1 MPAGRPSQLAN
12 PAFAQKVAELL
23 AEGLSRQQV
32 IERLEKAGLAHV
44 EDPMTIT
51 RWKRDPRVKGHLTKI
66 INERV
71 QEVTRKVD
79 SKIAAILDRDDLT
92 VQELI
97 LIRKEFLGGALRD
110 QTQQVDDQTVQEAMR
125 AAEDPEFQTKL
136 AALFAGR
143 S

>member
-1 MPAGRPSQLAN
+1 MPAGRPSKLAD
-12 PAFAQKVAELL
+12 PAFAQRVAEAL
-23 AEGLSRQQV
+23 AEGLSRAKMCETFNV
-32 IERLEKAGLAHV
+32 S
-44 EDPMTIT
+44 DPATIT

-125 AAEDPEFQTKL
+125 AAEDPEFQAKL

>member
-1 MPAGRPSQLAN
+1 MPAGRPSRLAD
-12 PAFAQKVAELL
+12 PEFALKVAEAL
-23 AEGLSRQQV
+23 AEGLSRDQMCTLFDV
-32 IERLEKAGLAHV
+32 K
-44 EDPMTIT
+44 DPMTIT

-125 AAEDPEFQTKL
+125 AAEDPDFQAKL
-136 AALFAGR
+136 ADLFAGR